1 MLLNSS
7 GVERNLGSTVYGLNR
22 NSNQED
28 EIFFDQIKEV
38 EKRIKQLQKDLVA
51 IGEGVEG
58 HYDQLDDIAAHIIE
72 LEAIM
77 IEVMKKT
84 EIDVDAVKAWIVAA
98 TEGSTGKE
106 GGSTKTQVIVENLIS
121 SDPAPEKRD

>member
-28 EIFFDQIKEV
+28 KIFFDQIKEV

-58 HYDQLDDIAAHIIE
+58 HYDQLDDITAHIIA

-84 EIDVDAVKAWIVAA
+84 EIDVEAVKAWITAA
-98 TEGSTGKE
+98 TEGGTSKE
-106 GGSTKTQVIVENLIS
+106 GGSTKAQIIVENLIS
-121 SDPAPEKRD
+121 GDPAPEKRD

>member
-28 EIFFDQIKEV
+28 KIFFDQIKEV

-58 HYDQLDDIAAHIIE
+58 HYDQLDDIAAHIIA

-84 EIDVDAVKAWIVAA
+84 EIDVDAVKAWITAA
-98 TEGSTGKE
+98 TEGGASKE
-106 GGSTKTQVIVENLIS
+106 GGSTKAQVIVENLIS
-121 SDPAPEKRD
+121 GDPAPEKRD

>member
-1 MLLNSS
+1 M
-7 GVERNLGSTVYGLNR
+7 YGLNR

-38 EKRIKQLQKDLVA
+38 EESIKQLQKDLVA
-51 IGEGVEG
+51 ISEGVEG
-58 HYDQLDDIAAHIIE
+58 HYDQLDDISAHIIA

-84 EIDVDAVKAWIVAA
+84 EIDVEAVKAWIITA

-106 GGSTKTQVIVENLIS
+106 GGSTKAQVIVENLIS
-121 SDPAPEKRD
+121 GDPAPEKRD

>member
-1 MLLNSS
+1 M
-7 GVERNLGSTVYGLNR
+7 YGLNR

-38 EKRIKQLQKDLVA
+38 EESIKQLQKDLVA

-58 HYDQLDDIAAHIIE
+58 HYDQLDDITAHIIA

-98 TEGSTGKE
+98 TEGSTWKE
-106 GGSTKTQVIVENLIS
+106 GGGTKAQVIVENLIS
-121 SDPAPEKRD
+121 GDPAPEKN

>member
-28 EIFFDQIKEV
+28 KIFFDQIKEV

-58 HYDQLDDIAAHIIE
+58 HYDQLDDIAA
-72 LEAIM
+72 
-77 IEVMKKT
+77 
-84 EIDVDAVKAWIVAA
+84 
-98 TEGSTGKE
+98 
-106 GGSTKTQVIVENLIS
+106 
-121 SDPAPEKRD
+121 